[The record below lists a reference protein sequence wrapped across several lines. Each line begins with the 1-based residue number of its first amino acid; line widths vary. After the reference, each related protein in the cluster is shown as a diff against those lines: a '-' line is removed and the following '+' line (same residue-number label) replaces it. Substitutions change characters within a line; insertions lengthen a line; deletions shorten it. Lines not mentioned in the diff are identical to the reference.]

1 MASKLVENAAKPSLE
16 RLKIMKNRD
25 VLSASELNKEELM
38 IIMETAAYYERA
50 LLEKRKVYDMDNKI
64 MASIFFEPSTRTRLS
79 FETAMHR
86 LGGSVITVAESEK
99 AQISSTSKGE
109 SLADSIK
116 VIDGYADI
124 IVVRSPVKGA
134 ADEAAKVAKNPVIN
148 AGDGFGQHPTQAL
161 LDMYTILKEKKS
173 LEGLTVGLL
182 GDLKYGRTVHSLVD
196 FFSLFNCNLV
206 FISPD
211 ELKMPEEITQ
221 NLRKKGID
229 VKETDDLLN
238 AADILD
244 VLYVT
249 RIQRERFDSVE
260 EYERVKNA
268 YIVDEVIV
276 KNLKKE
282 AIILHPLPRVNEIT
296 VEVDNYEGAAY
307 FRQAK
312 NGVPTRM
319 AVLALS
325 TGSVL

>member
-1 MASKLVENAAKPSLE
+1 MANKIVKNAAKPSLE
-16 RLKIMKNRD
+16 RLEVLKNRD
-25 VLSASELNKEELM
+25 ILSASELNKEELM
-38 IIMETAAYYERA
+38 IILETAAYYERV
-50 LLEKRKVYDMDNKI
+50 LIEKRKVYDMDNKI

-86 LGGSVITVAESEK
+86 LGGSVITVAESEQI
-99 AQISSTSKGE
+99 QISSTSKGE
-109 SLADSIK
+109 SIADSIK

-134 ADEAAKVAKNPVIN
+134 ADEAAKVAEKPVIN

-161 LDMYTILKEKKS
+161 LDMYTILKEKKN
-173 LEGLTVGLL
+173 LEGLTIGLL

-211 ELKMPEEITQ
+211 ELKMPKDITQ
-221 NLRKKGID
+221 NLQKKGID
-229 VKETDDLLN
+229 VKESDNLQDIV
-238 AADILD
+238 DILD

-249 RIQRERFDSVE
+249 RIQRERFEDRD

-268 YIVDEVIV
+268 YVVDESIID
-276 KNLKKE
+276 NLKKE
-282 AIILHPLPRVNEIT
+282 TIILHPLPRVNEIA
-296 VEVDNYEGAAY
+296 VGVDKYSGAAY

-319 AVLALS
+319 AILSLA
-325 TGSVL
+325 T